1 MVVSSEISVF
11 ITRDDNIQT
20 LRDFISDPTLI
31 EWFLS
36 PIIDR

>member
-20 LRDFISDPTLI
+20 LRDFISDATLI